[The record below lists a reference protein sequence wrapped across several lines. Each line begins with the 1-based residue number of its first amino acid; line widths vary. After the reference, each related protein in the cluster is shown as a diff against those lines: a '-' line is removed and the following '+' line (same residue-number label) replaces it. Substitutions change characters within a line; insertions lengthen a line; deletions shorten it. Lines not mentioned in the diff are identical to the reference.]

1 MADARI
7 NIIAPLQIKNNPD
20 GIVAFGKNIDFTNF
34 DWQEAGARGSF
45 TFTANVNVG
54 SNTDVN
60 LTDLAIPDGIVPKV
74 NDLVLDI
81 NGDLYLVTAVADGTI
96 HVSDALTVNLKGPVG
111 AKGDKGDV
119 GSVGPQGPTGAKGEK
134 GDPFTIAKTFPS
146 VKAMNDGFATDDV
159 ATGSFVMIDTGN
171 VEDAD
176 NAKLYVKGDEAYT
189 FVTDLSGAT
198 GLTGPQGEAGPQ
210 GIQGPKGEA
219 GPAGAKGDPG
229 AAGAKGDPGAAGP
242 KGDTGARG
250 SFTFTAKVNVSSDSD
265 VSLTDLNVPTGVT
278 PAVNDYILDING
290 DLYLITAL
298 KDGAVSVGNA
308 LSVNLKGPQGDGANI
323 QFVSDDFIDSLF
335 E

>member
-34 DWQEAGARGSF
+34 DWQEVGARGSF

-60 LTDLAIPDGIVPKV
+60 LTDLVVPDGIVPKV

-96 HVSDALTVNLKGPVG
+96 HVGDALTVNLKGPVG

-146 VKAMNDGFATDDV
+146 VKAMNDGFATDGV

-176 NAKLYVKGDEAYT
+176 NAKLYVKGDKAYT

-210 GIQGPKGEA
+210 GIQGPKGDA
-219 GPAGAKGDPG
+219 
-229 AAGAKGDPGAAGP
+229 
-242 KGDTGARG
+242 GARG
-250 SFTFTAKVNVSSDSD
+250 SFTFTAKVD
-265 VSLTDLNVPTGVT
+265 VGSGTDVPLTDLNVPTGVT
-278 PAVNDYILDING
+278 PVVNDYILDING

-298 KDGAVSVGNA
+298 KDGAVSVGDA

-335 E
+335 A